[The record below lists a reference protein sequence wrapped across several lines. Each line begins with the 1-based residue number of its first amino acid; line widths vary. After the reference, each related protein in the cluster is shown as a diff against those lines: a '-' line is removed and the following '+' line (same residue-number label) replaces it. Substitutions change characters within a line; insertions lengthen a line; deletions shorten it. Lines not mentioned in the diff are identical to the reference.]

1 MTRLVHTYY
10 GRNHLQVNS
19 TNKLWLNFKLISFF
33 CYPLM
38 ISSFKWFETQY
49 FHSYLLLTYEISIKS
64 IVSIL
69 ILTYW
74 YYLMINNNL
83 FLVHI
88 NLQMIL
94 PYVHHWQFAPSI
106 VMSEKKLCS
115 SSCLVFSCCDSKWQ
129 AFINRIWASYLNKY
143 NMMIEWWYTSNV
155 K

>member
-1 MTRLVHTYY
+1 MGKKWSWSDLRSLFDQVIL
-10 GRNHLQVNS
+10 LQITFLQYS
-19 TNKLWLNFKLISFF
+19 RSWSWSDLRSL
-33 CYPLM
+33 
-38 ISSFKWFETQY
+38 FEQ
-49 FHSYLLLTYEISIKS
+49 
-64 IVSIL
+64 VIL
-69 ILTYW
+69 IWSQITFRVILQFFDQYW
-74 YYLMINNNL
+74 YYPMINNNL
-83 FLVHI
+83 FLVDI

>member
-1 MTRLVHTYY
+1 MYFTPGFCFAHGFGKCLKNLGEDLMIYINFDETSTYY

-49 FHSYLLLTYEISIKS
+49 VHSYLLLSYEISIKS

-83 FLVHI
+83 FL
-88 NLQMIL
+88 LL
-94 PYVHHWQFAPSI
+94 T
-106 VMSEKKLCS
+106 C
-115 SSCLVFSCCDSKWQ
+115 KWFCPMCIIGSLHQ
-129 AFINRIWASYLNKY
+129 AL
-143 NMMIEWWYTSNV
+143 
-155 K
+155 